1 MEGLTDIINK
11 NDAFV
16 FFDKSSAYRIIDE
29 NTKYAR
35 ANKTDLYDFIRVA
48 TSSITDTYIT
58 GDDGSFIT
66 GDDGEYI
73 TED

>member
-1 MEGLTDIINK
+1 MDTLTDIVNK
-11 NDAFV
+11 NDVYV
-16 FFDKSSAYRIIDE
+16 FNNKTSTYRIV
-29 NTKYAR
+29 NRQVYAR
-35 ANKTDLYDFIRVA
+35 ANKTDIYAFVRVA
-48 TSSITDTYIT
+48 SGLMTDTYIT